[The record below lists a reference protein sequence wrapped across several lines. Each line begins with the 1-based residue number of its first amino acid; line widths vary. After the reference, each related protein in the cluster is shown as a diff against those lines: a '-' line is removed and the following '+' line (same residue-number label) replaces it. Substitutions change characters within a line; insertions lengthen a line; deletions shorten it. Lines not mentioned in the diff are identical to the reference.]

1 MQKEAEE
8 SLIKSAA
15 KGDHQAFRALVE
27 FHQAFA
33 YSLAHRYTNDEEE
46 TEDITQEAFIKIW
59 KNLHKYDP
67 TFPFKAWLAKIVS
80 NLCLDH
86 LKSAR
91 RKHEWGKTKADETL
105 MVADHHHPGHQLEA
119 AELKTIVAQLAEHLT
134 EQQRAV
140 FVLRDLEMMSTE
152 EVCQALSMSPGNM
165 KSNLYY
171 ARLKIKQGLAAF
183 YKS

>member
-1 MQKEAEE
+1 MQKEAELG
-8 SLIKSAA
+8 LIKSAV
-15 KGDHQAFRALVE
+15 KDDHQAFRALVE

-33 YSLAHRYTNDEEE
+33 YSLAHRYTNDEDEA
-46 TEDITQEAFIKIW
+46 EDITQEAFIKIW
-59 KNLHKYDP
+59 KNLRKYDP
-67 TFPFKAWLAKIVS
+67 TFPFKAWLAKIVT

-86 LKSAR
+86 LRSGRK
-91 RKHEWGKTKADETL
+91 KHESGKTKADETL
-105 MVADHHHPGHQLEA
+105 MVADHHHPGHQLEV
-119 AELKTIVAQLAEHLT
+119 AELKTIVAQLAEQLT
-134 EQQRAV
+134 QQQRAV